1 MSNDVYLITL
11 TCWSMEINKWYKLW
25 KGSRYALWFNFLW
38 QLNLT
43 KVALQGS
50 GYTDMSCA
58 HAFEWEASSMFEE
71 ELNVYARH
79 WHQKL
84 EKKSIIWFCLLYFRL
99 SNMRNNFVWSL
110 HVSKE
115 RKPECCQTKTSI
127 CRPEIVVQNVQKS

>member
-1 MSNDVYLITL
+1 
-11 TCWSMEINKWYKLW
+11 MEINKWYKLW

-50 GYTDMSCA
+50 GYPDMSCA

-79 WHQKL
+79 WHQQL
-84 EKKSIIWFCLLYFRL
+84 EKKI
-99 SNMRNNFVWSL
+99 NNLILFTVFSAF
-110 HVSKE
+110 E
-115 RKPECCQTKTSI
+115 YAQ
-127 CRPEIVVQNVQKS
+127 